1 MGKRVA
7 EGQLVPPAGDPIVPQ
22 PQPAA
27 QSWNLADVALIT
39 MMFLI
44 PMFILGM
51 FFGQRPVVMLVAQAV
66 SYGISLFCAHVIISL
81 KTGKP
86 FFASIEW
93 NQPRAERVPQLLLLG
108 LLMSVAVTFSSSALL
123 PIPKNLPV
131 EKMLQTRLIAIASM
145 TFATVVAPFAEELY
159 FRGIFYGAT
168 RAALKEERSRNGLG
182 VLLLLLALAAFGFAW
197 RGAGSGYAL
206 FAPVLLALGLLLF
219 PLRAGRAA
227 LLDDERLTMI
237 AIVLTATFFAFVH
250 GTQLAHSWGPLL
262 AIFIVGLALTIVRVR
277 LRSVAASWLL
287 HTAYNGT
294 LFLIGW
300 VTTSGFRNLR

>member
-1 MGKRVA
+1 VA
-7 EGQLVPPAGDPIVPQ
+7 EEQFVSPAGDPIAPEPQ
-22 PQPAA
+22 SQPR
-27 QSWNLADVALIT
+27 SWNLGDVALIT
-39 MMFLI
+39 MMFII
-44 PMFILGM
+44 PMLILGM
-51 FFGQRPVVMLVAQAV
+51 FFGNRPMIMLVAQAV
-66 SYGISLFCAHVIISL
+66 SYAISLVCARVIISL

-93 NQPRAERVPQLLLLG
+93 NYPGAERVPQLLLLG
-108 LLMSVAVTFSSSALL
+108 LLLSVAVTFSSSALL
-123 PIPKNLPV
+123 PIPKNLPI
-131 EKMLQTRLIAIASM
+131 EKMLQTRMIAIASM

-159 FRGIFYGAT
+159 FRGIFYGAA
-168 RAALKEERSRNGLG
+168 RAALGEERSRNGLG
-182 VLLLLLALAAFGFAW
+182 ALLLLLALAAFVLAW

-219 PLRAGRAA
+219 PLRPGRAA
-227 LLDDERLTMI
+227 LLDDERQTMI
-237 AIVLTATFFAFVH
+237 AVVLTATVFAFIH